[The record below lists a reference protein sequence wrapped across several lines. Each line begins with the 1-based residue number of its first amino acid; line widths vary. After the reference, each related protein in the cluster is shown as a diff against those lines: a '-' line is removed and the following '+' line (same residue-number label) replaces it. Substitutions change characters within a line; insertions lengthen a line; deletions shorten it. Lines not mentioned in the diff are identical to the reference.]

1 MTELP
6 YSSKRKQTVQEG
18 HSLDIPMVARIMQA
32 QQGQLILTNNEN
44 QKGLQVVME
53 LPLHS
58 LV

>member
-1 MTELP
+1 
-6 YSSKRKQTVQEG
+6 
-18 HSLDIPMVARIMQA
+18 MQA
-32 QQGQLILTNNEN
+32 HQGQLILTNNEN